1 MIKWIDVLIF
11 LGMEFIYYV
20 MIFVYGWMIV
30 FEFKYLVVVIGIFL
44 DIFIIYYVII
54 FWVIISFILGICN

>member
-54 FWVIISFILGICN
+54 YCVINGFIYWICN